1 MIELL
6 MHVATL
12 TIIDDLFIYIY
23 INWAKMILA
32 SDSPNNKIKNKKNL
46 SSMER
51 L

>member
-12 TIIDDLFIYIY
+12 TIIDDLFIY